1 MATTALVV
9 LCLCSSLS
17 SSVGAGIFISGAIP
31 GTQPHM
37 IKSIEGDKLKPLVD
51 WIRPKLLELKTKYP
65 EIRVNAENATE
76 EKIEEVVKDLDKT
89 KCKELKNLIRGVAA
103 EIEKNGGSDTV
114 FTLGGS
120 IDIGD
125 AVLDYL
131 ELETDDIGL
140 LYKMCT
146 VRENLSE

>member
-37 IKSIEGDKLKPLVD
+37 IKRIQGDKLKPLVV

-76 EKIEEVVKDLDKT
+76 EKIKEVVKDLDKT
-89 KCKELKNLIRGVAA
+89 KCKELKNLIRDVAA
-103 EIEKNGGSDTV
+103 EINEKGGSV

-131 ELETDDIGL
+131 ELENDDISL
-140 LYKMCT
+140 LYKMCA
-146 VRENLSE
+146 VRESLSE